1 MQVLQL
7 IQDTEGWMY
16 RQGFS
21 RATITLGYRPH
32 WNKFRRLVG
41 EETDFSKCNLSQS
54 VKSIYGK
61 DIFSTDP
68 YRLSKTE
75 SNARKAFCALRE
87 FNSSG
92 RVSRRPRSGVSIE
105 KPLTAE
111 SSRILN
117 GYEGHLLGRG
127 LTEATTRNNLQVIR
141 RFLAECP
148 AEDITREN
156 VLGYVN
162 GFGKYRRLTAA
173 TYRNVLQRFLHSAAK
188 TKAFLWI
195 SRKAFYHIKNVREL
209 RLQPYIHQ
217 RNSPCCLNMSVHTE
231 KPLPE
236 TMP

>member
-21 RATITLGYRPH
+21 RSTITLGYRPH

-41 EETDFSKCNLSQS
+41 EGTDFSKCNLSQS

-92 RVSRRPRSGVSIE
+92 RVSRRPRSGGSIE

-117 GYEGHLLGRG
+117 GYEGHLLGCG
-127 LTEATTRNNLQVIR
+127 LTEATIRNNLQVIR
-141 RFLAECP
+141 RFLAEC
-148 AEDITREN
+148 
-156 VLGYVN
+156 
-162 GFGKYRRLTAA
+162 
-173 TYRNVLQRFLHSAAK
+173 
-188 TKAFLWI
+188 
-195 SRKAFYHIKNVREL
+195 EL
-209 RLQPYIHQ
+209 
-217 RNSPCCLNMSVHTE
+217 
-231 KPLPE
+231 
-236 TMP
+236 

>member
-75 SNARKAFCALRE
+75 SNARKAFYALRE

-127 LTEATTRNNLQVIR
+127 LTEAPPETTCRS
-141 RFLAECP
+141 
-148 AEDITREN
+148 
-156 VLGYVN
+156 
-162 GFGKYRRLTAA
+162 
-173 TYRNVLQRFLHSAAK
+173 SAAFWRSARPK
-188 TKAFLWI
+188 TLPGKTSWG
-195 SRKAFYHIKNVREL
+195 
-209 RLQPYIHQ
+209 
-217 RNSPCCLNMSVHTE
+217 MSTGSAN
-231 KPLPE
+231 
-236 TMP
+236 TAG